1 MTDELQNIIDY
12 IYGMKRDIEIFL
24 KQHEV
29 NEDCKR
35 LLNRMKYQLEQTE
48 KMLEELEVEK

>member
-1 MTDELQNIIDY
+1 MNEEIQNIIDY

-48 KMLEELEVEK
+48 KMLEELEV